1 MNNVVL
7 IGRLT
12 EAPDV
17 SILSA
22 NKTVLNFTIAV
33 RRRFHAEGDADAD
46 FIRCTAWDNNALF
59 IEKYFQKG
67 DSIGIV
73 GELRNNKY
81 TDEHGE
87 IKYATCVNVTQACF
101 PGSSLKR

>member
-12 EAPDV
+12 ETPDV

-22 NKTVLNFTIAV
+22 DKTVLNFTVAV
-33 RRRFHAEGDADAD
+33 RRRFHGDGEADAD
-46 FIRCTAWDNNALF
+46 FIRCTAWNQNALF
-59 IEKYFQKG
+59 IEKYFDKG

-87 IKYATCVNVTQACF
+87 AKYSTAINVTQVCF
-101 PGSSLKR
+101 TGSSLKK

>member
-12 EAPDV
+12 ETPDV
-17 SILSA
+17 SILST
-22 NKTVLNFTIAV
+22 NKTVLNFTVAV

-59 IEKYFQKG
+59 IEKYFNKG

-81 TDEHGE
+81 TDENGE
-87 IKYATCVNVTQACF
+87 TRYNTVINVMQVCF
-101 PGSSLKR
+101 TGTSLKR